1 MKIKYILT
9 QIITNYMK
17 VDGEWQYIDVT
28 AKYECINLD
37 DLQNLILTL
46 IECSTK
52 AVKFEIEKVK
62 VKEDERTER

>member
-17 VDGEWQYIDVT
+17 VNDEWQYIDVT
-28 AKYECINLD
+28 TEYECINLD

-52 AVKFEIEKVK
+52 AVKFEVT
-62 VKEDERTER
+62 KEEVAENE